1 MLSPRFDKP
10 RDSGADQVKLFWL
23 ILAGACV
30 AVAGVFLL
38 RGDFDMAFVVAAVGM
53 VAWFLNYRMQ
63 VKEKLAAID
72 AAEEE
77 NIEVNDLDD
86 DQ

>member
-1 MLSPRFDKP
+1 MLSPGFDKR

-23 ILAGACV
+23 IVAGVCV

-38 RGDFDMAFVVAAVGM
+38 RGDFDVAFIVAAVGM
-53 VAWFLNYRMQ
+53 VAWFLNYRTQ

-77 NIEVNDLDD
+77 NIEVNDLDE

>member
-1 MLSPRFDKP
+1 M
-10 RDSGADQVKLFWL
+10 KLFWL
-23 ILAGACV
+23 IVAGGCV

-38 RGDFDMAFVVAAVGM
+38 RGDFDRAFVVAAVGM

-63 VKEKLAAID
+63 VKENLAATD
-72 AAEEE
+72 TAQED
-77 NIEVNDLDD
+77 NTEVNDLDE

>member
-1 MLSPRFDKP
+1 M
-10 RDSGADQVKLFWL
+10 KLFWL
-23 ILAGACV
+23 IVAGSCV

-38 RGDFDMAFVVAAVGM
+38 RGDFDRAFVVAAIGM

-72 AAEEE
+72 SAHEESE
-77 NIEVNDLDD
+77 DSADGQNLER
-86 DQ
+86 